1 MKVILREDVPDLGN
15 SGQTIEVKDGFGRN
29 FLIPRN
35 LAIPA
40 TKANLKAIGEISKQN
55 EVREKKRRRGAELVK
70 EKIERL
76 SLSTEVMVGEDEK
89 LFGSVTNG
97 DIANL
102 LMDAGMN
109 IDKRSIILE
118 EPIKALGV
126 YTVPVKVEKEIT
138 ANLKV
143 FVNLLENG

>member
-1 MKVILREDVPDLGN
+1 MKVILREDVDNVGS

-29 FLIPRN
+29 YLIPRN

-40 TKANLKAIGEISKQN
+40 TKANLKAIGEIIKQN

-70 EKIERL
+70 DKIEKL
-76 SLSTEVMVGEDEK
+76 SLSTEVMVGEDDK

-97 DIANL
+97 DIAQL
-102 LMDAGMN
+102 LKDAGIN
-109 IDKRSIILE
+109 FDKRSIILE
-118 EPIKALGV
+118 EPIKSLGV
-126 YTVPVKVEKEIT
+126 YTVPVKIEKDIV

-143 FVNLLENG
+143 FVIKKT